1 MIDVDPQNLAY
12 ALVQLAHNFGAVAVT
27 GGAVAGWMTQR
38 RAAAQATALVWL
50 TLAGWALQAA
60 SGAGFGLISLAYYG
74 QFPDLH
80 GVAVAALL
88 IKLSCATAALILST
102 LLLKFSSAWS
112 AARRRNVWSVLVG
125 LAATALS
132 AAAFLRWFA

>member
-1 MIDVDPQNLAY
+1 VDPQNLAY
-12 ALVQLAHNFGAVAVT
+12 ALIQLAHNFGAVAVT
-27 GGAVAGWMTQR
+27 GGAVAGWVTQR
-38 RAAAQATALVWL
+38 RDPGQATRLVWL
-50 TLAGWALQAA
+50 VLAGWALQAA

-80 GVAVAALL
+80 GIAVAALV
-88 IKLSCATAALILST
+88 IKLSCATGGLLLAI
-102 LLLKFSSAWS
+102 LLLKFSGAWS
-112 AARRRNVWSVLVG
+112 AARRQHAWSGLVG

>member
-1 MIDVDPQNLAY
+1 MDPQNLAY

-27 GGAVAGWMTQR
+27 GGAAAGWMMHRTDMPQPP
-38 RAAAQATALVWL
+38 ALPWL
-50 TLAGWALQAA
+50 ILAGWALQAA
-60 SGAGFGLISLAYYG
+60 SGAGFGLISFTYYG
-74 QFPDLH
+74 RFPDLQ

-88 IKLSCATAALILST
+88 IKLGCAAAGLTLSM
-102 LLLKFSSAWS
+102 LLLKFACDWS
-112 AARRRNVWSVLVG
+112 AARRGYLWSVLVG

>member
-1 MIDVDPQNLAY
+1 MDPQNLAY

-27 GGAVAGWMTQR
+27 GGAVAGWMTHRSDAVQ
-38 RAAAQATALVWL
+38 TSVLVWL
-50 TLAGWALQAA
+50 VLAGWTVQAA
-60 SGAGFGLISLAYYG
+60 SGTGFGLISLAYYG

-80 GVAVAALL
+80 GVAVVALL
-88 IKLSCATAALILST
+88 IKLSCATAALVLSL
-102 LLLKFSSAWS
+102 LLLKFAGGWS
-112 AARRRNVWSVLVG
+112 AARRSYVWSTLVG

>member
-1 MIDVDPQNLAY
+1 MDPQNLAY
-12 ALVQLAHNFGAVAVT
+12 ALIQLAHNFGAVAVT
-27 GGAVAGWMTQR
+27 GGAVAGWVTQR
-38 RAAAQATALVWL
+38 HDPGQATRLVWL
-50 TLAGWALQAA
+50 VLAGWALQAA

-80 GVAVAALL
+80 GIAVAALV
-88 IKLSCATAALILST
+88 IKLSCATAG
-102 LLLKFSSAWS
+102 LLLAILLLRFSGAWS
-112 AARRRNVWSVLVG
+112 AARRQHAWSGLVG

>member
-1 MIDVDPQNLAY
+1 VDLQNLAY
-12 ALVQLAHNFGAVAVT
+12 ALVQVAHNFGAVAVT
-27 GGAVAGWMTQR
+27 GGAIGGWLLLR
-38 RAAAQATALVWL
+38 RNAAQPRALTWL
-50 TLAGWALQAA
+50 VLAGWALQAA
-60 SGAGFGLISLAYYG
+60 SGAGFGLISLAWYG

-88 IKLSCATAALILST
+88 VKMSCATAGLILGT
-102 LLLKFSSAWS
+102 LLLRFSAVWS
-112 AARRRNVWSVLVG
+112 AAGRLKAWGGLVG